1 MDFEPE
7 MDGVARDAPGRQ
19 PAAVLVTGMHASG
32 TAVLAR
38 VIALLHQAS
47 SGAPVAPETD
57 RFPHVEH
64 SSAVVA
70 LNQRI
75 LQEIGADW
83 RKPALLFLRGKSVAD
98 SIPPIRAF
106 IQERYLDLAV
116 GIVRSGAGA
125 APVILEDP
133 GLCLFHDLWSAALR
147 QAGYRVHTV
156 LVARNPLEVAAALK
170 TTHRLAISKT
180 QQAWVQ
186 HNLTLLTTASR
197 DQDLVVVAYPDLL
210 QPDGALAATLCTRL
224 GWPAPDAVGA
234 TLAASWAPLID
245 AARQEPSIAGQVVAR
260 SPLVPSLVKRL
271 HALLTEW
278 PARDAASRDAEL
290 AELAAAYEDQS
301 LFAGNLLQVKLPA
314 QEKPAAPA
322 VASAAAGATRKV
334 LIHYHLFKNAG
345 TSVDAILR
353 RNFGNRWINTEFPP
367 QGQANHQDAVRWLI
381 QDNPN
386 LAAISSHT
394 LMLPAPEIDG
404 VEVFPILFVRHP
416 LDRLKSAYDF
426 ERKQEAVTAGS
437 KLAKALDFAG
447 YVRARLA
454 IQGDRSCRDFH
465 AHRLAMVVPVAEG
478 TEYERALM
486 ALDRLP
492 FVGLVEAFEASAAVL
507 QEQVQRMFPEFRA
520 FDVWENSTTARGKP
534 LDARLDA
541 IRQEL
546 GEECFALVMVANEAD
561 LAVYERVREART
573 PQITATPMFQET

>member
-1 MDFEPE
+1 MDFEPD
-7 MDGVARDAPGRQ
+7 MDVSARDDPRRQ

-38 VIALLHQAS
+38 VIAMLHQAS
-47 SGAPVAPETD
+47 TGVRVAPETD

-83 RKPALLFLRGKSVAD
+83 RKPSLLFLRGKGVAE
-98 SIPPIRAF
+98 STPLIRAF
-106 IQERYLDLAV
+106 IQQRYLDLAV

-156 LVARNPLEVAAALK
+156 LVARNPLEVSAALK
-170 TTHRLAISKT
+170 TTHRLAINKS

-186 HNLTLLTTASR
+186 HNLTLLTTAKR
-197 DQDLVVVAYPDLL
+197 DQDLIVVPYPDLL
-210 QPDGALAATLCTRL
+210 QPEGGLAGMLGTRL
-224 GWPAPDAVGA
+224 GWPAPDAADA
-234 TLAASWAPLID
+234 TVTAAWAALID
-245 AARQEPSIAGQVVAR
+245 AARQEPSISSQVVAR

-278 PARDAASRDAEL
+278 PARDADARDAEL
-290 AELAAAYEDQS
+290 AALAAAYEDQS
-301 LFAGNLLQVKLPA
+301 LFAGNLLQVKLPE
-314 QEKPAAPA
+314 QEKPAAPV
-322 VASAAAGATRKV
+322 VASAAGETRKV
-334 LIHYHLFKNAG
+334 LVHYHLFKNAG

-367 QGQANHQDAVRWLI
+367 QGQANHQDAIRTLI
-381 QDNPN
+381 LDNPN

-416 LDRLKSAYDF
+416 LDRLKSAYEF
-426 ERKQEAVTAGS
+426 ERKQEAMTAGS
-437 KLAKALDFAG
+437 KLAKERDFAG
-447 YVRARLA
+447 YIRARLA
-454 IQGDRSCRDFH
+454 IKGDRSCRDFH
-465 AHRLAMVVPVAEG
+465 AHRLAMAVPVAEG
-478 TEYERALM
+478 TERERALM

-492 FVGLVEAFEASAAVL
+492 FVGLVEAFEASAMVL
-507 QEQVQRMFPEFRA
+507 QERVRRMFPEFRA

-534 LDARLDA
+534 LEARLEE

-546 GEECFALVMVANEAD
+546 GEECFALVMAANEAD
-561 LAVYERVREART
+561 LAVYEKVREART
-573 PQITATPMFQET
+573 PPVTATPMVQAT

>member
-7 MDGVARDAPGRQ
+7 MDVVARDDPRRP

-32 TAVLAR
+32 TALLAR
-38 VIALLHQAS
+38 VIVLLHQAS
-47 SGAPVAPETD
+47 TGAPVAPGTD
-57 RFPHVEH
+57 PFAYVEH
-64 SSAVVA
+64 SSAVTA

-83 RKPALLFLRGKSVAD
+83 RKASLLFLRGKSVAE
-98 SIPPIRAF
+98 STPPIRAS
-106 IQERYLDLAV
+106 IQERYLDLAM

-125 APVILEDP
+125 APAILEDP
-133 GLCLFHDLWSAALR
+133 GLCLLHDLWSAALR
-147 QAGYRVHTV
+147 QAGYRVLTV
-156 LVARNPLEVAAALK
+156 LAVRNPLEVAAALK
-170 TTHRLAISKT
+170 TTHRLAIGKT

-186 HNLTLLTTASR
+186 HNLTLLTTAPR
-197 DQDLVVVAYPDLL
+197 DQDLIVVPYPDLL
-210 QPDGALAATLCTRL
+210 QPEGGLAGMLGTRL
-224 GWPAPDAVGA
+224 GWPAPDAADA
-234 TLAASWAPLID
+234 TLAAAWAGLLDP
-245 AARQEPSIAGQVVAR
+245 ARQEPSIPGQVVAR

-278 PARDAASRDAEL
+278 QARDAEGRDAEL
-290 AELAAAYEDQS
+290 AELAAAFVDQS
-301 LFAGNLLQVKLPA
+301 LFAGNLLQVTLPE

-322 VASAAAGATRKV
+322 VASGAGETRKV
-334 LIHYHLFKNAG
+334 LIHYHMFKNAG

-381 QDNPN
+381 LDNPN

-416 LDRLKSAYDF
+416 LDRLKSAYEF
-426 ERKQEAVTAGS
+426 ERKQEAMTAGS
-437 KLAKALDFAG
+437 KLAKARDFAG

-454 IQGDRSCRDFH
+454 IPGDRSCRDFH
-465 AHRLAMVVPVAEG
+465 AHRLAMAVPVGEG
-478 TEYERALM
+478 TERERALM

-507 QEQVQRMFPEFRA
+507 QERVRGMFQEFRA

-534 LDARLDA
+534 LEVRLDA
-541 IRQEL
+541 IREEL
-546 GEECFALVMVANEAD
+546 GEECFALVVAANEAD
-561 LAVYERVREART
+561 LNLYDRVRQRYNA
-573 PQITATPMFQET
+573 